1 MANIAVFG
9 GTFNP
14 FHMGHYQMLKAL
26 CDNDMLNKVLVIP
39 DRIPPHKTLGNGAT
53 DNDRIEMCRL
63 VCEDFGKAELC
74 LIEFSREGKSYT
86 VDTITEL
93 KKIYPNDC
101 FFVTCGADMLK
112 TLDTWHDFDRLKQLA
127 RFIVFNRD
135 NDLHFSEDVKRIM
148 SLGAD
153 IIVFNDEI
161 VSISS
166 THLRKCIKSEFL
178 PEKVFDYVN
187 KRGIYKQ

>member
-14 FHMGHYQMLKAL
+14 FHIGHYQMLKAL
-26 CDNDMLNKVLVIP
+26 CSSDMLNKVFVIP
-39 DRIPPHKTLGNGAT
+39 NKIPPHKTLGNGAT

-63 VCEDFGKAELC
+63 VCEDFSKAELC
-74 LIEFSREGKSYT
+74 LIEFDREGKSYT

-93 KKIYPNDC
+93 KKIYTNDR
-101 FFVTCGADMLK
+101 FFVACGADMLK
-112 TLDTWHDFDRLKQLA
+112 TLDTWHDFDRLKQLVS
-127 RFIVFNRD
+127 FIVFNRD
-135 NDLHFSEDVKRIM
+135 TDMRFSEDVKRIR

-161 VSISS
+161 ISISS
-166 THLRKCIKSEFL
+166 THLRKCIKPEFL
-178 PEKVFDYVN
+178 PKKVFDYVN